1 MTKEYNTQ
9 VSEEIEGKVTEKLT
23 QDFSR
28 TESRILGALSKL
40 DKFFLSSQ
48 WRTCSGTVPGTY
60 QNNSSENR
68 EPTSDRSSNYPYP
81 EEEYSVRLA
90 SISADSDREGKLSRS
105 DRCWKRDSLLLPG
118 DFVRQTKE
126 TALHK

>member
-1 MTKEYNTQ
+1 MTEKYNNQ
-9 VSEEIEGKVTEKLT
+9 VSEEMEGKVTEKLT

-48 WRTCSGTVPGTY
+48 LRTCSGTVPGTY
-60 QNNSSENR
+60 RNNSSENR

-81 EEEYSVRLA
+81 GVE
-90 SISADSDREGKLSRS
+90 
-105 DRCWKRDSLLLPG
+105 
-118 DFVRQTKE
+118 F
-126 TALHK
+126 